1 MEIFFAHFQS
11 EEARDILASVIL
23 SHIPVEYYNF
33 RLKAI
38 YICHMIRQ
46 IIQVSHSPETI
57 DDKDY
62 YGNKRIELYV
72 RARFLS

>member
-1 MEIFFAHFQS
+1 M
-11 EEARDILASVIL
+11 ASVVL

-33 RLKAI
+33 RKKVI

-46 IIQVSHSPETI
+46 IIQVAQNPETI

-72 RARFLS
+72 FYYYDFFPYSF